1 MIKARSPRTTLATI
15 FATCVLS
22 LNLPAQARD
31 EGALPNLVLIIA
43 DDLGYGDL
51 GCYGGKI
58 PTPHLDRM
66 ANEGLRL
73 TDFHSN
79 GSVCSPSRAALI
91 SGKYQQRTGVDGVV
105 TADPENAA
113 YRFGLDPEKQTTLPK
128 AMSQAGY
135 KTALFGKWHLGY
147 LDKFHPMNYGFDR
160 FVGFVSGNIDYH
172 SHLDRMNTFDWW
184 HNRELTKETGYST
197 HLITRH
203 AVDYIEKHKD
213 EPFFVYVAHEA
224 VHSPIQGPTDAI
236 QRGPDKVKGE
246 RRPSK
251 EVYRDM
257 LTELDK
263 GVGEILKA
271 LQDNGLAEKTLV
283 VFSSDN
289 GPMKLASPGPLK
301 GRKGSIYEGGHRV
314 PGVFWWPGTIE
325 PGTESKQT
333 AAQFDLFPTIVD
345 LAGIKGDFDFDGVS
359 IKSLWNG
366 EKLANRK
373 LFWRPGGLS
382 PYEPKLENGKDVRKA
397 IRDGK
402 WKLVA
407 QPGYEKVELFDLES
421 DLAEKHDLASKHPE
435 RVERMKQELHA
446 WEQEML
452 TLLPYQTKPSKKK

>member
-1 MIKARSPRTTLATI
+1 MNALKLL
-15 FATCVLS
+15 FA
-22 LNLPAQARD
+22 
-31 EGALPNLVLIIA
+31 ALGILMPSTVSADQPNVVVILA

-66 ANEGLRL
+66 AKEGLRL

-79 GSVCSPSRAALI
+79 GTVCSPSRAALM
-91 SGKYQQRTGVDGVV
+91 SGRYQQRVGVDGVV
-105 TADPENAA
+105 TADPANAA
-113 YRFGLDPEKQTTLPK
+113 YQFGIDPEKKDTLP
-128 AMSQAGY
+128 AVMSSAGY
-135 KTALFGKWHLGY
+135 KTALFGKWHIGY
-147 LDKFHPMNYGFDR
+147 LEKFNPMNYGFDR

-172 SHLDRMNTFDWW
+172 SHYDRMGTFDWW
-184 HNRELTKETGYST
+184 HGRKLTKEKGYST

-203 AVDYIEKHKD
+203 AVDFIKQHKD
-213 EPFFVYVAHEA
+213 EPFFIHVAHEA

-263 GVGEILKA
+263 GVGEVLET
-271 LQDNGLAEKTLV
+271 LQELGLSEKTLV
-283 VFSSDN
+283 IFSSDN
-289 GPMKLASPGPLK
+289 GPMQLASPGPLR

-314 PGVFWWPGTIE
+314 PGVFWWPGTIK
-325 PGTESKQT
+325 PGTENTQT
-333 AAQFDLFPTIVD
+333 AAQFDLFPTFVE
-345 LAGIKGDFDFDGVS
+345 LADIEGEFDFDGIS
-359 IKSLWNG
+359 IQSLWKD
-366 EKLANRK
+366 EELPERQ

-382 PYEPKLENGKDVRKA
+382 PYEPSLENGKDVAKA

-407 QPGYEKVELFDLES
+407 QPGYEKLELFDLES
-421 DLAEKHDLASKHPE
+421 DIAEKNNLVSEQPE
-435 RVERMKQELHA
+435 RAEKMKRQLQA
-446 WEQEML
+446 WEQEIL
-452 TLLPYQTKPSKKK
+452 THLPYKTQPRKKK